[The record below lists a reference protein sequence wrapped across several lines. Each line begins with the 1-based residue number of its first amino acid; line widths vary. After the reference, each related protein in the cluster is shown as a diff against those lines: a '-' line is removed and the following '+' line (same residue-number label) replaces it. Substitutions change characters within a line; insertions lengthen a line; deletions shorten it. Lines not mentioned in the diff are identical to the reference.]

1 MNGKRKESVKNFMI
15 FCAPTILIFSTVVL
29 IPFIF
34 GIYLTFTNWNGI
46 SGGYT
51 FAGVSNYLSII
62 NDHEF
67 WDSILMTL
75 EYVIF
80 TVLFTN
86 VIAFLLA
93 YLLTTRVHGQNT
105 LRASFFTP
113 NIVGGIILGIIW
125 NFIFST
131 VLTYVGNSAGIE
143 ILQNSWL
150 GKPETAFWALVLVSV
165 WQYSGYM
172 MVIYIAGLMNVPK
185 DMLEAA
191 SVDGANE
198 VKKLFKI
205 VIPLVVPSFIICVFL
220 TLQRAFMV
228 YDLNMSL
235 TKGGPFGST
244 KMVSMFV
251 YEKAF
256 LSQQFGVGQSAAI
269 FLFVIVAI
277 VTVTQLYFSKK
288 LEVEA

>member
-1 MNGKRKESVKNFMI
+1 MI

-34 GIYLTFTNWNGI
+34 GIYLTFTSWNGI

-198 VKKLFKI
+198 VKKLFRI

>member
-1 MNGKRKESVKNFMI
+1 MI

-93 YLLTTRVHGQNT
+93 YLLTTRVHGQNI